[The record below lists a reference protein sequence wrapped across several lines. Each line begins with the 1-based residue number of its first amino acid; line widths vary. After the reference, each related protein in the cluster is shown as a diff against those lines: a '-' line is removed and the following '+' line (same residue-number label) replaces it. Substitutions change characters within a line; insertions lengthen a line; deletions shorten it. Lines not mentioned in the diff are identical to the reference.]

1 MKGRDSLEL
10 SWFKSLLFGL
20 FSGLLDILPVSAEA
34 HSKLLL
40 KFFGVKAASDVM
52 NLLIHLAILI
62 ALYYSSQNHLI
73 RMNRARALARIP
85 KRKRKRPLDVRS
97 MMDWSLLKTMIVPAL
112 LGVYCRKYTAAIQS
126 NLMLIALFL
135 FLNGVIL
142 YTPQFFPTSNRDSRT
157 LSRVEGLLMGF
168 GGAVSA
174 IPGISA
180 IGASTAIGSL
190 CGVDRLYGL
199 NMALMMN
206 MAISA
211 GLALLDILAIA
222 SNGFGTLSFMILFRY
237 IVSAAAAF
245 GGTMLGIRLMRHL
258 AAEHGYSLF
267 GVYCWGLALFTFILN
282 LIA

>member
-52 NLLIHLAILI
+52 YLLIHLAIFI
-62 ALYYSSQNHLI
+62 ALYYSSQNQLI
-73 RMNRARALARIP
+73 RMNRARGLARIP

-126 NLMLIALFL
+126 NLMLISLFL

-174 IPGISA
+174 VPGISA
-180 IGASTAIGSL
+180 VGASTAIGSL

-211 GLALLDILAIA
+211 GLALLDMLAIA
-222 SNGFGTLSFMILFRY
+222 SNGVGTLSFVILLRY

>member
-1 MKGRDSLEL
+1 MEL

-142 YTPQFFPTSNRDSRT
+142 YMPQFFPTSNRDSRT

-211 GLALLDILAIA
+211 GLALLDMLAIA
-222 SNGFGTLSFMILFRY
+222 SNGFGTLSFVILFRY

>member
-1 MKGRDSLEL
+1 MEL

-52 NLLIHLAILI
+52 YLLIHLAIFI
-62 ALYYSSQNHLI
+62 ALYYSSQNQLI
-73 RMNRARALARIP
+73 RMNRARGLARIP

-126 NLMLIALFL
+126 NLMLISLFL

-174 IPGISA
+174 VPGISA
-180 IGASTAIGSL
+180 VGASTAIGSL

-211 GLALLDILAIA
+211 GLALLDMLAIA
-222 SNGFGTLSFMILFRY
+222 SNGFGTLSFVILFRY